1 MQQLYVTMAVS
12 ALTVVMLGLTSGPM
26 QKLPLSR
33 PLLALGV
40 GIAAGPIGV
49 GLLRPEEWEEPHT
62 ILKEAARLTLA
73 ISVMG
78 VALRVPVRDLLQL
91 RRPLLLLLGPGLL
104 LMWAVSSGLAWLAF
118 GLAPL
123 MALAVGAAITPTDP
137 VVAASIVTGH
147 VAKDKLPRASR
158 SILSAESGANDGL
171 AYLLVLLPLLMMTE
185 GVEAG
190 LARVL
195 SHTIPVGVLLA
206 LAIGAVLGGLTAAA
220 LRLGDRHGWV
230 EHSSLLG
237 LTVALALLAVAGAHA
252 VGSDGIL
259 AAFAA
264 GVAFNALV
272 DRKAEME
279 DENVQEAVTKLF
291 TLPIFV
297 LAGALLPWSAWL
309 EQGWALLAF
318 ALAVLSLRRPLA
330 ILLLVPFMGVR
341 RRDALFFGWFGP
353 VGVAAIYY
361 ALHAEETLH
370 DPRIWTMASAVVVI
384 SVLLHGVTASPGVL
398 LYGRRKSRTRQEED
412 AAKPAPA

>member
-12 ALTVVMLGLTSGPM
+12 ALTVVMLGLTSGPL

-40 GIAAGPIGV
+40 GIVAGPIGA
-49 GLLRPEEWEEPHT
+49 GLLRPEEWGEPHS

-78 VALRVPVRDLLQL
+78 VALRVPVRDLRKV

-104 LMWAVSSGLAWLAF
+104 LMWATSSGLAWLTF

-147 VAKDKLPRASR
+147 VAKDKLPRDSR

-171 AYLLVLLPLLMMTE
+171 AYLLVLLPLMMMTE
-185 GVEAG
+185 GLEVG
-190 LARVL
+190 LVRVL
-195 SHTIPVGVLLA
+195 THTIPVGVLLA
-206 LAIGAVLGGLTAAA
+206 VGIGAVLGGLTAAA
-220 LRLGDRHGWV
+220 LRFGDKRGWV

-272 DRKAEME
+272 DRKAELE
-279 DENVQEAVTKLF
+279 DENVQEAVSKLF

-309 EQGWALLAF
+309 EQGWTLLVF
-318 ALAVLSLRRPLA
+318 ALAVLVLRRPLA
-330 ILLLVPFMGVR
+330 VLLLVPFMRVK
-341 RRDALFFGWFGP
+341 RRDALFFSWFGP

-370 DPRIWTMASAVVVI
+370 DPRIWTMASAVVVV

-398 LYGRRKSRTRQEED
+398 LYGRRTSRARQEED